1 MVLPIFECLLRRRV
15 DVGTHIERIA
25 NRSRH
30 DVLLRVQSLDGRDRR
45 PDSDRRGR
53 LRNKWQMVARVS
65 ASQYFDVLLDRP
77 QCLDQRR
84 GFIGRRWNGRIHNG
98 DTFCHLTPALVRAP
112 TWRLADF
119 E

>member
-1 MVLPIFECLLRRRV
+1 
-15 DVGTHIERIA
+15 
-25 NRSRH
+25 
-30 DVLLRVQSLDGRDRR
+30 
-45 PDSDRRGR
+45 
-53 LRNKWQMVARVS
+53 
-65 ASQYFDVLLDRP
+65 
-77 QCLDQRR
+77 LDQRR